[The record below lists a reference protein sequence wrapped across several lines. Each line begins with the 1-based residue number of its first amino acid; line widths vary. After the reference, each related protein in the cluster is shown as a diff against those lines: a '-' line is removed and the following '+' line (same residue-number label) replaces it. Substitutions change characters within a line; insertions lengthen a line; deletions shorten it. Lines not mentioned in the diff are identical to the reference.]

1 MRKQAGSDRQRNYRS
16 VRGDLEEQAERSKQ
30 PDPAEKLRSRLRERG
45 RDDEGEAY
53 RAGPS
58 SELGSSGKHAI
69 GRKSPGAHFHSK
81 LARPAGFEPAA
92 SGLEV
97 PCSIQ
102 LS

>member
-69 GRKSPGAHFHSK
+69 GRKPPVRTSIVNWRALQDSN
-81 LARPAGFEPAA
+81 LRP
-92 SGLEV
+92 
-97 PCSIQ
+97 Q
-102 LS
+102 D